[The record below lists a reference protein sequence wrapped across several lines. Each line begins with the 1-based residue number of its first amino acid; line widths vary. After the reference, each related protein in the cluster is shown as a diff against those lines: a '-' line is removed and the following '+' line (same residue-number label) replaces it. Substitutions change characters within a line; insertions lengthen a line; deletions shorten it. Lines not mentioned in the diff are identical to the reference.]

1 MAKRHRRGRNG
12 NIVFKFIIV
21 DNRGISA
28 NDELSRAAI
37 NKEGPVHSRILLAM
51 NK

>member
-1 MAKRHRRGRNG
+1 MVQRGPLFMAKRCGRWRNG

-28 NDELSRAAI
+28 NDELSSSLPSTG
-37 NKEGPVHSRILLAM
+37 KV
-51 NK
+51 